1 MKRTICLSIAIIL
14 VLATLVSCGTEKGI
28 DIGSKGILI
37 GELPYVFYSIRSN
50 ETEFD
55 LDNVTLDFSFGKGT
69 SSDVGGFIG
78 EGSPDEAEI
87 KCIAVYFC
95 NGAYL
100 DKMVGFGDARFDDYK
115 SIDGLYFV
123 REISIDDYNEN
134 YDVDTGFLRRRY
146 EHSETLT
153 VPRGVFE
160 KRTGYACIVVA
171 EIALERSSG
180 LYCVAYSGIEGIA
193 YEVNGERVTLSEPGT
208 TNYTDPRD

>member
-1 MKRTICLSIAIIL
+1 MKKIVCLSIAIIL
-14 VLATLVSCGTEKGI
+14 VIATFVSCGTEKGI
-28 DIGSKGILI
+28 DIGSGGILI
-37 GELPYVFYSIRSN
+37 GELPYVFFSIRSN

-55 LDNVTLDFSFGKGT
+55 LDNVTLEISFGNGT
-69 SSDVGGFIG
+69 SSDVGRFIG
-78 EGSPDEAEI
+78 EGSPDEDEI

-100 DKMVGFGDARFDDYK
+100 DKVTGFGDARFDDYK
-115 SIDGLYFV
+115 AIDGLYFV
-123 REISIDDYNEN
+123 REISVDDYNEN
-134 YDVDTGFLRRRY
+134 YDVDTGFLHRRY

-153 VPRGVFE
+153 VPRDVFE

-171 EIALERSSG
+171 EIALEGSSG
-180 LYCVAYSGIEGIA
+180 LYRVAYSDVQGIA